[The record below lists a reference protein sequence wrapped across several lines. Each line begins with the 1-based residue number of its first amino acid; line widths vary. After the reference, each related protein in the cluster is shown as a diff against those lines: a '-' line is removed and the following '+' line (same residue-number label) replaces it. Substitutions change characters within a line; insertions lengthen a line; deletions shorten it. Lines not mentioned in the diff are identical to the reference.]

1 MRRRTQVGVQPRRG
15 AMRRRLVAIA
25 VLLAL
30 AGLVGWSVWSRFG
43 HREAAVEPV
52 AMPVAVQTASRG
64 AISRTL
70 RYAGTLEP
78 RAMVTV
84 LSKVP
89 GRVERILV
97 SEGSTVRKGQLIV
110 LMEDDVARLQ
120 AAQAS
125 AALEAAQ
132 AQLEKAQRGVR
143 PEELANA
150 QATVAAAEKDL
161 ADADTAFQRAERLY
175 ADGAITKSAREEA
188 QSKLRAARTGVEN
201 ARRSV
206 QMMEQGA
213 GSEEQRMAEAQLAS
227 ARAQNDLAKL
237 NLDNTRIAAPIGG
250 QVAKVPIDEG
260 NLAGA
265 ATPLLVIVN
274 ETAMVVKAAIP
285 ERHYGEFLAAGE
297 SMKAEAVFAALPD
310 RGALAGRLISVSPT
324 IDPASRTFTAEVE
337 VTDTKAELRSGM
349 YASVTFQVERADEAL
364 LVPAAALCSRNGS
377 RGVFVVDGDVARFLA
392 LKTGIE
398 SGGAV
403 QVTRGLAGGELVV
416 VDGNAFLEDGQRV
429 KVGE

>member
-1 MRRRTQVGVQPRRG
+1 M
-15 AMRRRLVAIA
+15 
-25 VLLAL
+25 
-30 AGLVGWSVWSRFG
+30 
-43 HREAAVEPV
+43 
-52 AMPVAVQTASRG
+52 AVQTPSRG

-97 SEGSTVRKGQLIV
+97 SEGDAVTKGQLLV

-120 AAQAS
+120 AAQAA

-132 AQLEKAQRGVR
+132 AQLEKARRGVR

-150 QATVAAAEKDL
+150 QATLAAAEKDL
-161 ADADTAFQRAERLY
+161 ADAETAFQRAERLY
-175 ADGAITKSAREEA
+175 ADGAITKAAREEA
-188 QSKLRAARTGVEN
+188 QAKLRAARTGVEN

-227 ARAQNDLAKL
+227 ARAQYDLAKL
-237 NLDNTRIAAPIGG
+237 NLDNTRVTAPIGG

-297 SMKAEAVFAALPD
+297 GMKAEAVFAALPD
-310 RGALAGRLISVSPT
+310 RGALTGRLISVSPT

-337 VTDTKAELRSGM
+337 VTDPKAELRSGM
-349 YASVTFQVERADEAL
+349 YASVTFQVERADDAL
-364 LVPAAALCSRNGS
+364 LGAGRRPLQQERRPRRVRGRRGRRPVPRAEDRHRVRRSRPGDRRARRRRPGRRGRERVPRGRPARER
-377 RGVFVVDGDVARFLA
+377 RGVNR
-392 LKTGIE
+392 
-398 SGGAV
+398 
-403 QVTRGLAGGELVV
+403 
-416 VDGNAFLEDGQRV
+416 
-429 KVGE
+429 

>member
-1 MRRRTQVGVQPRRG
+1 MRRRI
-15 AMRRRLVAIA
+15 LVIVVAL
-25 VLLAL
+25 VL

-43 HREAAVEPV
+43 RQEAAAEPV
-52 AMPVAVQTASRG
+52 AAPVAVQHPSRG

-70 RYAGTLEP
+70 RYSGTLEP

-89 GRVERILV
+89 GRIERILV
-97 SEGSTVRKGQLIV
+97 SEGDTVRKGQLLV

-120 AAQAS
+120 AEQAA

-132 AQLEKAQRGVR
+132 AQLEKAERGVR

-150 QATVAAAEKDL
+150 QATLAAAEKDL
-161 ADADTAFQRAERLY
+161 ADAETAFQRAERLY
-175 ADGAITKSAREEA
+175 ADGAITKTAREEA
-188 QSKLRAARTGVEN
+188 QAKLRAARTGVEN

-227 ARAQNDLAKL
+227 ARAQRDLAKL
-237 NLDNTRIAAPIGG
+237 NLDNTRITAPIGG

-265 ATPLLVIVN
+265 ATPLAVIVN
-274 ETAMVVKAAIP
+274 EAVMVVKAAVP

-297 SMKAEAVFAALPD
+297 AIDAAVVFAALPD
-310 RGALAGRLISVSPT
+310 RGALSGRLISISPT

-337 VTDTKAELRSGM
+337 VNDPRGDLRSGM
-349 YASVTFQVERADEAL
+349 YASVTFRVARADDAL
-364 LVPAAALCSRNGS
+364 LVPVAAICSRSGG
-377 RGVFVVDGDVARFLA
+377 RGVFVVDGGVARFRVLE
-392 LKTGIE
+392 TGIE
-398 SGGAV
+398 SGGSV
-403 QVTRGLAGGELVV
+403 QVTGGLTGSELVV

-429 KVGE
+429 SVGD

>member
-1 MRRRTQVGVQPRRG
+1 MRRRPQVGVQPRRG
-15 AMRRRLVAIA
+15 AMRRRLVTIA

-43 HREAAVEPV
+43 RREAAAEPV
-52 AMPVAVQTASRG
+52 AAPVAVQTPSRG

-78 RAMVTV
+78 RAIVTV

-97 SEGSTVRKGQLIV
+97 SEGEPVRKGQLLV

-120 AAQAS
+120 AEQAA
-125 AALEAAQ
+125 AALAAAQ
-132 AQLEKAQRGVR
+132 AQLEKARRGVR
-143 PEELANA
+143 PEELTNA

-175 ADGAITKSAREEA
+175 ADGAITKAAREEA
-188 QSKLRAARTGVEN
+188 QAKLRAARTGVEN

-227 ARAQNDLAKL
+227 ARAQYDLAKL
-237 NLDNTRIAAPIGG
+237 NRDNTRVTAPIGG

-274 ETAMVVKAAIP
+274 ETAMVVKAAVP
-285 ERHYGEFLAAGE
+285 ERHYGAFLAAGE
-297 SMKAEAVFAALPD
+297 AIKAEAVFAALPD
-310 RGALAGRLISVSPT
+310 RGALPGRLISISPT
-324 IDPASRTFTAEVE
+324 IDPATRTFTAEIE
-337 VTDTKAELRSGM
+337 VTDPKGELRSGM
-349 YASVTFQVERADEAL
+349 YASVTFEVERADDAL
-364 LVPAAALCSRNGS
+364 LVLAAALCSRGGG
-377 RGVFVVDGDVARFLA
+377 RGVFVVDGKVARFRA
-392 LKTGIE
+392 VRTGIE
-398 SGGAV
+398 GDGVV
-403 QVTRGLAGGELVV
+403 QVLEGLSDGDRVV

-429 KVGE
+429 SVGE

>member
-1 MRRRTQVGVQPRRG
+1 MRRRPRVGVQPRRG
-15 AMRRRLVAIA
+15 AMRRRLITIT

-43 HREAAVEPV
+43 RREAAAEPV
-52 AMPVAVQTASRG
+52 AVPVAVQNPSRG
-64 AISRTL
+64 TIDRTL

-78 RAMVTV
+78 RALVTV

-97 SEGSTVRKGQLIV
+97 AEGDPVRKGQLLA
-110 LMEDDVARLQ
+110 LMEDDVAGLQ
-120 AAQAS
+120 AAQA
-125 AALEAAQ
+125 AAAFEAAQ
-132 AQLEKAQRGVR
+132 AQLEKAERGVR

-150 QATVAAAEKDL
+150 QATLADAEKDL
-161 ADADTAFQRAERLY
+161 ADADTAVQRAERLY
-175 ADGAITKSAREEA
+175 ADGAITKAAREEA
-188 QSKLRAARTGVEN
+188 QAKLRAARTGVEN

-227 ARAQNDLAKL
+227 ARAQRDLAKL
-237 NLDNTRIAAPIGG
+237 NLENTRVTAPIGG
-250 QVAKVPIDEG
+250 QVAKVFIDEG

-274 ETAMVVKAAIP
+274 ETAMVVKAAVP

-297 SMKAEAVFAALPD
+297 AIEAEAVFAALPH
-310 RGALAGRLISVSPT
+310 RGALAGRLISISPT
-324 IDPASRTFTAEVE
+324 IEAATRTFTAEVE
-337 VTDTKAELRSGM
+337 VTDPEAELRSGM
-349 YASVTFQVERADEAL
+349 YASVTFQVERADDAL
-364 LVPAAALCSRNGS
+364 LVPAAALCSRNGG
-377 RGVFVVDGDVARFLA
+377 RGVFVLEGDVARFRA
-392 LKTGIE
+392 LHTGIE
-398 SGGAV
+398 AEGIV
-403 QVTRGLAGGELVV
+403 QVLEGLSDGDRVV

-429 KVGE
+429 SVGE